1 MPNSTEISTN
11 ATLSA
16 PRYGPYRTALKIFES
31 GPLIGLF
38 FRPSHWFIQLT
49 RAKNSL
55 QQQLDEVR
63 RNCEEESKAKNA
75 LAHSLQAAKHD
86 IELLKEQCEEEQE
99 GKQELQ
105 RSLTKVISSCLHTQS
120 SVTFNLT

>member
-16 PRYGPYRTALKIFES
+16 PRYGSKNISIWASDR
-31 GPLIGLF
+31 LF
-38 FRPSHWFIQLT
+38 FRPFHWLIQLT

-105 RSLTKVISSCLHTQS
+105 RSLTKVKSSCLHAQS
-120 SVTFNLT
+120 

>member
-16 PRYGPYRTALKIFES
+16 PRYGSKNISIRASDWLVFYPS
-31 GPLIGLF
+31 
-38 FRPSHWFIQLT
+38 SHWLIQLT

-105 RSLTKVISSCLHTQS
+105 RSLTKVISSCLHAQS
-120 SVTFNLT
+120 SVTLLTSNDLK

>member
-11 ATLSA
+11 ETRSPLRYVFRFVKISA
-16 PRYGPYRTALKIFES
+16 SDWPIFTPRSNWLV
-31 GPLIGLF
+31 
-38 FRPSHWFIQLT
+38 QLT
-49 RAKNSL
+49 RSKNSL

-105 RSLTKVISSCLHTQS
+105 RSLTKVISSCLHAQS
-120 SVTFNLT
+120 KVTLFA